1 MCSTLQ
7 GGPRLQVTCLVPSL
21 SLGRGVATTKYF
33 GIFNVQFGPLPVY
46 PISSC
51 RARVDSSLDVAV
63 LRRPVLELENWAE
76 IKEEMMVSNVIQ
88 RDNVILARKL
98 HPDLE
103 PAAKI
108 NDKNV
113 RMRIYRL
120 IDIYIG

>member
-1 MCSTLQ
+1 M
-7 GGPRLQVTCLVPSL
+7 
-21 SLGRGVATTKYF
+21 
-33 GIFNVQFGPLPVY
+33 
-46 PISSC
+46 
-51 RARVDSSLDVAV
+51 

-88 RDNVILARKL
+88 RDNIILARKL

-113 RMRIYRL
+113 RMSMRIVKLREREGHRVDSGRSL
-120 IDIYIG
+120 KGHS

>member
-7 GGPRLQVTCLVPSL
+7 GGPRFQVTYLVSSPVDTTIASILILIYCL
-21 SLGRGVATTKYF
+21 
-33 GIFNVQFGPLPVY
+33 
-46 PISSC
+46 SC

-113 RMRIYRL
+113 RMRIDRSL
-120 IDIYIG
+120 NKKAS

>member
-1 MCSTLQ
+1 M
-7 GGPRLQVTCLVPSL
+7 
-21 SLGRGVATTKYF
+21 
-33 GIFNVQFGPLPVY
+33 PVY
-46 PISSC
+46 CLSC

-113 RMRIYRL
+113 RMRIDRSL
-120 IDIYIG
+120 NKKAS

>member
-1 MCSTLQ
+1 M
-7 GGPRLQVTCLVPSL
+7 
-21 SLGRGVATTKYF
+21 
-33 GIFNVQFGPLPVY
+33 
-46 PISSC
+46 
-51 RARVDSSLDVAV
+51 AV
-63 LRRPVLELENWAE
+63 LRRPVLELANWAE

-113 RMRIYRL
+113 RMRIFSRRILL
-120 IDIYIG
+120 IFLIISENSSKCPGQE

>member
-1 MCSTLQ
+1 M
-7 GGPRLQVTCLVPSL
+7 
-21 SLGRGVATTKYF
+21 
-33 GIFNVQFGPLPVY
+33 
-46 PISSC
+46 
-51 RARVDSSLDVAV
+51 

-113 RMRIYRL
+113 RMRIFFADPPPPRDCKG
-120 IDIYIG
+120 IS

>member
-1 MCSTLQ
+1 M
-7 GGPRLQVTCLVPSL
+7 
-21 SLGRGVATTKYF
+21 
-33 GIFNVQFGPLPVY
+33 
-46 PISSC
+46 
-51 RARVDSSLDVAV
+51 

-113 RMRIYRL
+113 RMGMRSVKLREREGHRVDSGSHSKVIYRL
-120 IDIYIG
+120 

>member
-1 MCSTLQ
+1 M
-7 GGPRLQVTCLVPSL
+7 
-21 SLGRGVATTKYF
+21 
-33 GIFNVQFGPLPVY
+33 PVY
-46 PISSC
+46 PLSSC

-113 RMRIYRL
+113 RMRTYSRRILL
-120 IDIYIG
+120 ILLIISENSSKCPGQE

>member
-1 MCSTLQ
+1 MKSE
-7 GGPRLQVTCLVPSL
+7 VPL
-21 SLGRGVATTKYF
+21 THL
-33 GIFNVQFGPLPVY
+33 L
-46 PISSC
+46 SC

-103 PAAKI
+103 PAAEI

-113 RMRIYRL
+113 RMRIDRSL
-120 IDIYIG
+120 NKKAS